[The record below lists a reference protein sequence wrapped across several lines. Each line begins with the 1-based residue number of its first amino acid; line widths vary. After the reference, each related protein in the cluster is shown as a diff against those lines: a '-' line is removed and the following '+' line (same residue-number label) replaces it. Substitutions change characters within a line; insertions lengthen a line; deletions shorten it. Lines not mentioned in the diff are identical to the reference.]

1 MKIELRNLEV
11 KYKKKIILNDINYTL
26 EDGKHILIGPNGSG
40 KTTLVKCILGM
51 IDYNGK
57 IMTNGVR
64 SISTNLIDVYKLIN
78 SDVRDIIN
86 IYSDIFS
93 VERENIYS
101 MIKKFRVERILNN
114 RINSIST
121 GESKILGFSIAM
133 NINADLIILDEPF
146 EGIDT
151 SRKSIIIKYLNEK
164 KSNYLL
170 ITHELDL
177 IDQLNF
183 DGLSF
188 IINGRIFGEFRNVDL
203 KDIYFSKKN
212 TDKILGYVNLGKDK
226 YFITEG
232 NGEIP
237 LTSFRTIEELW
248 GDNDAF

>member
-164 KSNYLL
+164 KK
-170 ITHELDL
+170 
-177 IDQLNF
+177 QLF
-183 DGLSF
+183 A
-188 IINGRIFGEFRNVDL
+188 
-203 KDIYFSKKN
+203 YH
-212 TDKILGYVNLGKDK
+212 
-226 YFITEG
+226 
-232 NGEIP
+232 
-237 LTSFRTIEELW
+237 
-248 GDNDAF
+248 A

>member
-1 MKIELRNLEV
+1 M
-11 KYKKKIILNDINYTL
+11 
-26 EDGKHILIGPNGSG
+26 
-40 KTTLVKCILGM
+40 
-51 IDYNGK
+51 
-57 IMTNGVR
+57 
-64 SISTNLIDVYKLIN
+64 
-78 SDVRDIIN
+78 
-86 IYSDIFS
+86 
-93 VERENIYS
+93 
-101 MIKKFRVERILNN
+101 
-114 RINSIST
+114 
-121 GESKILGFSIAM
+121 
-133 NINADLIILDEPF
+133 
-146 EGIDT
+146 
-151 SRKSIIIKYLNEK
+151 
-164 KSNYLL
+164 L